1 MDRKIK
7 IGSISTGL
15 ALVTLPLGG
24 WLPAVLAAG
33 AGYLICDKQ
42 FPKGEKPWRGLH
54 ELLNEKEH
62 GRLEFKE
69 NLCKETKRKS
79 SFDGIVKSVVGFA
92 NTDGGEILL
101 GVSDVG
107 EVIGVNELIRKNSNK
122 DKFELSVRNALRSN
136 IDGPVDKF
144 CRMKFE
150 AVDNKTILR
159 IEVEKSNQQI
169 FTKQKGEFCIRD
181 GNQTLALTAKEYANR
196 ERSAEI

>member
-1 MDRKIK
+1 M
-7 IGSISTGL
+7 
-15 ALVTLPLGG
+15 AFPLGG
-24 WLPAVLAAG
+24 WLPAALAAG
-33 AGYLICDKQ
+33 AGYLIGEKQ

-69 NLCKETKRKS
+69 SLCKETKRKS

-101 GVSDVG
+101 GVSDSG
-107 EVIGVNELIRKNSNK
+107 ETIGIDELIRQNSNK
-122 DKFELSVRNALRSN
+122 DKLELSVRNALRSN

-150 AVDNKTILR
+150 TVNNKTILR

-169 FTKQKGEFCIRD
+169 FTKQRGEFCIRD
-181 GNQTLALTAKEYANR
+181 GNQTLALTPKEYADR
-196 ERSAEI
+196 KRSDEI

>member
-7 IGSISTGL
+7 IGSISAGL
-15 ALVTLPLGG
+15 ALVAFPLGG
-24 WLPAVLAAG
+24 WLPAALAAG
-33 AGYLICDKQ
+33 AGYLIGDKQ
-42 FPKGEKPWRGLH
+42 FPKGEKPWRGLR

-69 NLCKETKRKS
+69 SLCKETKRKS

-101 GVSDVG
+101 GVSDSG
-107 EVIGVNELIRKNSNK
+107 EVVGIDKLIRETSNK
-122 DKFELSVRNALRSN
+122 DKLELSVRNALRSN

-150 AVDNKTILR
+150 MLDNKTILR
-159 IEVEKSNQQI
+159 IEVEKFHQQV
-169 FTKQKGEFCIRD
+169 FTLHRGEFYIRD
-181 GNQTLALTAKEYANR
+181 GNQTLALSPKEYSHRNR
-196 ERSAEI
+196 SDDI